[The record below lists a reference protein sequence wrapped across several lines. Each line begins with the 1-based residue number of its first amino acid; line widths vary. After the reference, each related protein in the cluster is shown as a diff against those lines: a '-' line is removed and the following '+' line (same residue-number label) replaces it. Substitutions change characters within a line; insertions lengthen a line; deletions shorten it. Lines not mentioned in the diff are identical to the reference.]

1 MGTYKQWNRRLSA
14 SWVAKSQSSSIAKW
28 PFGVTAKR
36 ALYSTPAES
45 SALCSVTWKIDLYK
59 SIVSEIII
67 LLFRFLALFAL
78 LFARLILYINIGINV
93 LPKLLYMDGERVLG
107 YIVSGGRQ
115 RCSLTQASRNKLIIT
130 ILLFSWFVGNTIYS
144 CTLFYE
150 RMLFTI
156 RFWIITINYAGPLS
170 SSIARPGLKFR
181 LCCPRTEVYNLGY
194 TSQ

>member
-14 SWVAKSQSSSIAKW
+14 SLVAKSQSSSIAKW

-93 LPKLLYMDGERVLG
+93 LPKLLYRDGKRVLG
-107 YIVSGGRQ
+107 YIVGAHRS
-115 RCSLTQASRNKLIIT
+115 RCSLKNLKKQDHYHHSFICLIGWKYNIFKYVVLWT
-130 ILLFSWFVGNTIYS
+130 YVIYD
-144 CTLFYE
+144 
-150 RMLFTI
+150 
-156 RFWIITINYAGPLS
+156 
-170 SSIARPGLKFR
+170 
-181 LCCPRTEVYNLGY
+181 
-194 TSQ
+194 